1 MATYSGRIRRG
12 LPRDGSGEPW
22 PPVDQAPLDVLAGAV
37 DPVDPIVETQP
48 QESTRPS
55 QDVTDASTPEATP
68 AAPTEETQVVRA
80 AEAVL
85 AAHSDGVSA
94 GGLDTEVSVRRGLP
108 RVHGGEPW
116 PPASVVS
123 VSSAAAPQ
131 PPLTT
136 TPASNASNAV
146 RTDSNAPASHES
158 AVRGAT
164 SDQSAGA
171 KPSAP
176 TGVPSM
182 KGSALNSGSGEPLR
196 RGLPR
201 VSGGEAWP
209 PAGFAPDTPRAEALD
224 AAPSVEPTDETT
236 SVDTQSRDVTASAVA
251 QPEAPAVS
259 RAQLPQENT
268 PAVSGQAA
276 ASAAATPPAVANQSV
291 AAQTSAGAKPTVSSA
306 TTKAASSIP
315 KATPKTEPSSA
326 KPQTTKKEPKKYGS
340 RTLMQWIRLVAL
352 LVVGAVAAAGIIV
365 LAARGLTTFSTV
377 QNFLARYPGEYELP
391 ETAEPGFPAW
401 VRWSHFLNMFF
412 IVLIIRSGLLVRRQ
426 QKPPAFW
433 TPKNGKGAKISI
445 NLWLHQS
452 LDLLWLI
459 NGIVFVVLLFVTG
472 HWMRIVPT
480 SWEVFPNALSA
491 LLQYMTLEWPVED
504 GWVNY
509 NSLQQLMYFTVVFIA
524 APLAAITGARLSDL
538 WPKGATR
545 VNKVYPVELARAL
558 HFPTMLFFVV
568 FVVFH
573 VALVFSTGALKN
585 LNHMYAGT
593 PEISWTGF
601 WLFVASIVVVALV
614 WVASRPMILAPIANL
629 FGKVSSR

>member
-1 MATYSGRIRRG
+1 
-12 LPRDGSGEPW
+12 
-22 PPVDQAPLDVLAGAV
+22 
-37 DPVDPIVETQP
+37 
-48 QESTRPS
+48 
-55 QDVTDASTPEATP
+55 
-68 AAPTEETQVVRA
+68 
-80 AEAVL
+80 
-85 AAHSDGVSA
+85 
-94 GGLDTEVSVRRGLP
+94 
-108 RVHGGEPW
+108 
-116 PPASVVS
+116 
-123 VSSAAAPQ
+123 
-131 PPLTT
+131 
-136 TPASNASNAV
+136 
-146 RTDSNAPASHES
+146 
-158 AVRGAT
+158 
-164 SDQSAGA
+164 
-171 KPSAP
+171 
-176 TGVPSM
+176 M

-209 PAGFAPDTPRAEALD
+209 PAGFAPDTPKAEALD

-306 TTKAASSIP
+306 TTKAASSTP

-433 TPKNGKGAKISI
+433 TPKNGKGLKISI

-538 WPKGATR
+538 WPKNAKR
-545 VNKVYPVELARAL
+545 LNKIYPVEVARAL